1 MNMLLRLVVLMA
13 KTVFGRGV
21 HPLGPCHTNL
31 RVSPTDLDLLGHM
44 NNGVYFSVF
53 DLGRIDLMKRSGLL
67 RRLRPK
73 GWYAVVTN
81 ETGSFRR
88 PLRPF
93 RAFTLR
99 TRIIGWDERHLF
111 IEHRIVSGGELTTTA
126 VIQIRFLS
134 RSGERV
140 TPEQV
145 VNLLPGPVER
155 PELPEWV
162 AQWSKAGYEHSAA
175 LEQELR
181 SPNGNR

>member
-1 MNMLLRLVVLMA
+1 MNMLLRLVVLA
-13 KTVFGRGV
+13 VKTVFGRRV
-21 HPLGPCHTNL
+21 HPLGPCYTNF
-31 RVSPTDLDLLGHM
+31 RVAPTDLDLLGHM
-44 NNGVYFSVF
+44 NNGVYFSIF
-53 DLGRIDLMKRSGLL
+53 DLGRIDLMLRAGIL
-67 RRLRPK
+67 RRIRPK

-111 IEHRIVSGGELTTTA
+111 MEHRAVSGGKLTTTA
-126 VIQIRFLS
+126 VIQLRFLS
-134 RSGERV
+134 KTGERV

-145 VNLLPGPVER
+145 ANLLPGPVER

-162 AQWSKAGYEHSAA
+162 AQWSKAGYEHTRE
-175 LEQELR
+175 LEQETD
-181 SPNGNR
+181 SYE